1 MKKRLEKSVEN
12 AVVLYAKKKDIE
24 AVKLN
29 GMGKRSHPDRMF
41 LGWRGKILFIEF
53 KREGATPTPAQLYLH
68 QRWWKNH
75 GHKVYVIDNVADG
88 KAIIDKVFR

>member
-1 MKKRLEKSVEN
+1 MKRLEKSIEN
-12 AVVLYAKKKDIE
+12 AVVQYAKKKDIE

-53 KREGATPTPAQLYLH
+53 KRKGETPTPLQLHLH
-68 QRWWKNH
+68 TRWWNL
-75 GHKVYVIDNVADG
+75 GHKVYVIDNVEDG